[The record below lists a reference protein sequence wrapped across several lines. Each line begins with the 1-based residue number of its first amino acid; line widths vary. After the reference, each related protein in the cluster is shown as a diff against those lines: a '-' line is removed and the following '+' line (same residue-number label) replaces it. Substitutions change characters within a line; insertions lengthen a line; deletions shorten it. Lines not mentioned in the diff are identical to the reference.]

1 MYVVGG
7 CDDSYQNCNSKVE
20 IYNSTNK
27 AWVEGTVH
35 TYVLIHIL
43 NRCESASYGAGF
55 KIRQIFFG
63 AERFSQKTVE
73 RSGALKRFFRK
84 KLERSGAVERKFRKF
99 SIFCVFFMIFSRI
112 IAQKGSKCSQITPDI
127 LARCLC
133 TFLENIKCRPVM
145 YPKTYVERSGAV
157 ERSIKK

>member
-27 AWVEGTVH
+27 AWVEGNVH

-55 KIRQIFFG
+55 KIRQIFSERSGGEVFSKKFG
-63 AERFSQKTVE
+63 AER
-73 RSGALKRFFRK
+73 SG
-84 KLERSGAVERKFRKF
+84 GAE
-99 SIFCVFFMIFSRI
+99 I
-112 IAQKGSKCSQITPDI
+112 
-127 LARCLC
+127 
-133 TFLENIKCRPVM
+133 
-145 YPKTYVERSGAV
+145 
-157 ERSIKK
+157 